1 LASAGR
7 DAIEPLQ
14 PGPEILAEQFAEI
27 EVAPP
32 VPIDPQVAPAPA
44 NVASAE
50 TPPAEI
56 EAAPATSPAAPTP
69 AGQDIDDLVF
79 RPHAYAG
86 RQVELTGSVVYLM
99 WDYRL
104 KSETG
109 QNSLVVN
116 IDGLSPANRT
126 KLASAVERA
135 GFLGQVRARITGTVR
150 RQTPAT
156 FELAA
161 SELTLIERAPEAGEV
176 PDPSPT
182 PDETASPVAASGPV
196 VLPAPAKGSGSRTSS
211 GLGRQAGLSAP
222 SYVPTCYQDQVWRR
236 LPDGR
241 IQTGTRTRCY

>member
-1 LASAGR
+1 VTRGDAAKARRYADRAADLAPDNPLVQTWALPTEAPPPAPEKPQLASAGR
-7 DAIEPLQ
+7 DEIEPLQ

-44 NVASAE
+44 NVALAE
-50 TPPAEI
+50 TAPAEI

-116 IDGLSPANRT
+116 IDGLQARLGRRTGRFPGSGPGPHHGHGPA
-126 KLASAVERA
+126 
-135 GFLGQVRARITGTVR
+135 
-150 RQTPAT
+150 
-156 FELAA
+156 
-161 SELTLIERAPEAGEV
+161 
-176 PDPSPT
+176 PDPG
-182 PDETASPVAASGPV
+182 DI
-196 VLPAPAKGSGSRTSS
+196 
-211 GLGRQAGLSAP
+211 
-222 SYVPTCYQDQVWRR
+222 
-236 LPDGR
+236 R
-241 IQTGTRTRCY
+241 IGGKRVDAHRTRPGGGGSSRSEPHSR